1 MQKRGMTLVFG
12 DRQDPV
18 FERLLRTSI
27 KQLPSP
33 DDHRGETKESGNS
46 KFNPAEQNVVGT
58 GLSTMWVLEVRR
70 FANPAAWKY
79 QGPFFSLATLKN
91 QWEGNINVGRW
102 ARFPPNSDL
111 YQHRTHCP
119 QSPAPP
125 PHKHIHCPQSSHTHT
140 YTLAPRTDTHSSLG
154 WLTPKKVKTQIP
166 RPHTC

>member
-1 MQKRGMTLVFG
+1 MVSDAKGSRVLRFSWGQAPETQMQKRGMTLVFG

-70 FANPAAWKY
+70 FANPAA
-79 QGPFFSLATLKN
+79 
-91 QWEGNINVGRW
+91 
-102 ARFPPNSDL
+102 
-111 YQHRTHCP
+111 
-119 QSPAPP
+119 
-125 PHKHIHCPQSSHTHT
+125 
-140 YTLAPRTDTHSSLG
+140 
-154 WLTPKKVKTQIP
+154 
-166 RPHTC
+166 